1 MMENVWNSIVCGIKS
16 LCTYQPLIDALAV
29 IIPMLV
35 AACFKCIRQGLVN
48 LLDNI
53 GRGLKKSVSKKPED
67 KVNKTSIENDA
78 RINGMLYV
86 LLDKA
91 KASRVNLYRFHNGE
105 HFSIDSPMFKYTCT
119 HEALDFGVVPDTGVV
134 KRFIV
139 SNYSDYILPMF
150 DKSCKL
156 PGVYDVKMCPKQGN
170 NAACKLIKTPM
181 RVVKFV
187 RDELRYS
194 VFKYTLMNQGT
205 DVMYSVMLYKG
216 NKNNPIGIVNFHYLN
231 NCSLNEAVSFCELC
245 NTIMELQHL
254 LD

>member
-1 MMENVWNSIVCGIKS
+1 MMENIWNSVLSGIKS
-16 LCTYQPLIDALAV
+16 LFTYQPLIDSLAV
-29 IIPMLV
+29 IVPMLV

-53 GRGLKKSVSKKPED
+53 GRGLKKSVTKKPVD
-67 KVNKTSIENDA
+67 QVNKNSIKNDA

-105 HFSIDSPMFKYTCT
+105 HFSIDSPMFKFTCT

-150 DKSCKL
+150 DKTCKL
-156 PGVYDVKMCPKQGN
+156 PGVYDVPLCNKRNN
-170 NAACKLIKTPM
+170 NASCKLIKTPI
-181 RVVKFV
+181 RIVKFV
-187 RDELRYS
+187 QAEMQYS
-194 VFKYTLMNQGT
+194 AFKYTMIQQGT
-205 DVMYSVMLYKG
+205 DIMYSVLLYKN
-216 NKNNPIGIVNFHYLN
+216 NKNNPIGIINFHYLN
-231 NCSLNEAVSFCELC
+231 GNSLNEAVPFCQLC
-245 NTIMELQHL
+245 STVMELQHL